1 MMKVLSVVV
10 AALFALAGTAEDAVN
25 TLTLDPKGG
34 TVASTTVDLPAA
46 SLPIPVR
53 DGYHF
58 VGWFKDDVA
67 RLKAK
72 LYPTSGNINLYPVGK
87 YLFGTPLTSA
97 AVTDADTTLYAK
109 WVKNDVYN
117 HFSGKKA
124 VFVGDSVTT
133 LAGYAVRNEYPY
145 NAIHYTEAI
154 SENYEL
160 NENTTWWGQLVQ
172 ALDMTR
178 LSVNAVSGSPL
189 VDASA
194 IAAGPRAMSCVKR
207 IDDLDVNGTPDV
219 IFIFG
224 GINDFAG
231 AGNTQIDDFDPA
243 AAYLDGALDTTSNYF
258 DSFAK
263 GYATMIRRI
272 RNYYPQTEIV
282 AILPYVAVAA
292 QTDVYT
298 KGCATIVD
306 LCDYFHVAC
315 VDLRSSGL
323 PQNWSEGV
331 PLLQDGIHPNS
342 IGFAAFANHV
352 LENYSPACSHEH
364 KTALTGVVAATCTT
378 AGYSGDCAC
387 EDCEKVLSGR
397 VIPAPGHDWNDWLV
411 TKEPSKTE
419 TGLRERNCRRD
430 GCNAH
435 EEEVI
440 PMIADVV
447 ALRNVAVVTAVGI
460 APTLPAK
467 VAGLAADGTVGG
479 EYDVD
484 WETPFAPS
492 AAGITTV
499 NGTAQV
505 NGTPMSVTASV
516 RASSVASVNIS
527 PSAASTTPPESVNG
541 SMGRVWTDWFTALT
555 NDDIPTADQFDDFI
569 VWTYGADAKVRIW
582 AEWNSPAVVSKVVLY
597 FIYSG
602 NYQRPGDDL
611 RIYSVDGVTET
622 PIEYDAG
629 DVIDAQ
635 TGKDDWYREY
645 VFKSP
650 RSLSKIKIEAPTHNI
665 GRLLFV
671 RRCWVFG
678 VGSVEPM
685 STDTLTALEV
695 DGSAVDG
702 FEAATT
708 SYSIEDG
715 QAITKAENGTDNVAV
730 TILQKSVT
738 DTDNA
743 YAVTLAE
750 DGESMKKYTVFM
762 PKSHDHVLGPWQV
775 ITPATV
781 YAPGLRRRACT
792 YAGCTVKE
800 EAVIPKIERKTVK
813 WIDVDF
819 ANYADGST
827 IADKQVDPADRG
839 TWAKPSAD
847 DAATVMHGNPALA
860 SLVVTNQYLCY
871 AAKAQTSA
879 GRDATVEVK
888 VKFQKPNADTLPPTL
903 DLGQTAVFVFPKG
916 RSSCYK
922 VYTADG
928 WIELVGATPDFTK
941 FVNIAVEFRYEYDE
955 RKAMVKIDDVVC
967 NPVDAETP
975 WFALAGSAAK
985 LSSVDFFGEFDLG
998 PFWGEYLALAVKSG
1012 ILIVVK

>member
-34 TVASTTVDLPAA
+34 TVVSTTVDLPAA

-53 DGYHF
+53 EGYHF

-145 NAIHYTEAI
+145 NAIHYIETI

-352 LENYSPACSHEH
+352 LENYRPACSHEH

-378 AGYSGDCAC
+378 AGYSGDCTC
-387 EDCEKVLSGR
+387 LDCEKVLPGR

-479 EYDVD
+479 EYDVA
-484 WETPFAPS
+484 WESFSEPS
-492 AAGITTV
+492 AAGITAVMGEAT
-499 NGTAQV
+499 V

-516 RASSVASVNIS
+516 RAVSSALVNHS
-527 PSAASTTPPESVNG
+527 PSATSVEVEKAATIYDRNALKDGSSVVGVGQWEGNNIAMASAWNG
-541 SMGRVWTDWFTALT
+541 LSDMSFVVGWD
-555 NDDIPTADQFDDFI
+555 
-569 VWTYGADAKVRIW
+569 
-582 AEWNSPAVVSKVVLY
+582 SPIGVSEIVLY
-597 FIYSG
+597 ITHGG
-602 NYQRPGDDL
+602 NYQGPSTISIFDISDGAPREL
-611 RIYSVDGVTET
+611 RFVAGAIVDADE
-622 PIEYDAG
+622 
-629 DVIDAQ
+629 
-635 TGKDDWYREY
+635 DWAHITYTLEA
-645 VFKSP
+645 P
-650 RSLSKIKIEAPTHNI
+650 QSLSKLRVVMTTTKY
-665 GRLLFV
+665 LFV
-671 RRCWVFG
+671 RRMWVFG
-678 VGSVEPM
+678 AGGGAIMPLSDDEL
-685 STDTLTALEV
+685 SSLEV
-695 DGSAVDG
+695 DGGAVTLQDG
-702 FEAATT
+702 VYNYEVV
-708 SYSIEDG
+708 DG
-715 QAITKAENGTDNVAV
+715 QAITSATATDNMGITLLPKYNGA
-730 TILQKSVT
+730 
-738 DTDNA
+738 A

-750 DGESMKKYTVFM
+750 DGGSTKKYTVSM
-762 PKSHDHVLGPWQV
+762 PKSHDHVFSSWEV
-775 ITPATV
+775 IVPATV
-781 YAPGLRRRACT
+781 YASGLRRRACT

-1012 ILIVVK
+1012 FLIVVK